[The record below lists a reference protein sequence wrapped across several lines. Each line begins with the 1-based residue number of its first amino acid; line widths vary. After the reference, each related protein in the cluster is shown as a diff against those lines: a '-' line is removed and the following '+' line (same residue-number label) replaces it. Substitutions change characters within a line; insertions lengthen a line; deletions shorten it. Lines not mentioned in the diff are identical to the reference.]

1 MNTDPLAGVQSAPGP
16 LTPKRPRARLI
27 HILILPLLLLA
38 SCSGALQEEPAG
50 PAVEAPVTEFG
61 PSPEV
66 SASAPPT
73 VSGPT
78 ANESQNAGDTPPAS
92 ASGVRINRRVDVPD
106 DIDFPRYIPA
116 DGILPIYDPKFVGA
130 EEAPLKE
137 DELVLA
143 ISIDGQAKAYPIT
156 VLRSREMVNDELAGI
171 PILATW

>member
-1 MNTDPLAGVQSAPGP
+1 MKMNPVNGQRGP
-16 LTPKRPRARLI
+16 RQLTANRLRARLSPL
-27 HILILPLLLLA
+27 LILVLLLLA
-38 SCSGALQEEPAG
+38 ACSGVLEEEQTLPSG
-50 PAVEAPVTEFG
+50 PATLVPTASGQTIGAENPEDAP
-61 PSPEV
+61 
-66 SASAPPT
+66 SASTSDART
-73 VSGPT
+73 
-78 ANESQNAGDTPPAS
+78 
-92 ASGVRINRRVDVPD
+92 NRRVDVPD
-106 DIDFPRYIPA
+106 DITFPRYIPA